1 MCNYTTTTAMQ
12 NPNECNSAFDSG
24 NITGIVIFTYVRIKY
39 IIILVFMRQFLPKS
53 GMGTLISTMM
63 PYSVV
68 FMIIWT
74 FLLVLW
80 MAFGFPLGPEGD
92 LVYVLPKK

>member
-1 MCNYTTTTAMQ
+1 MFLMVGISPELTQAAYRIGDSVSNTVTPL
-12 NPNECNSAFDSG
+12 NP
-24 NITGIVIFTYVRIKY
+24 YL